1 MIANHAILGNP
12 LDLAISSDETIAVVR
27 TNTREYF
34 LDLQSPGAPIV
45 LITPHVSDPL
55 TAGNE
60 TRISKLVGVNE
71 DRAIVGG
78 YVNQAFSATTPD
90 IKAFAWP
97 PAQELPQPLSI
108 FMPGTVDV
116 AVGAMPVTGDP
127 IAALRL
133 DMGHGGFVSLC
144 DMKTGASIP
153 GVFTGASSSQLCVGA
168 PGALD
173 GLINALRLTPNRI
186 ITITNQD
193 DPHSPNGPGLV
204 ERGVVTIGH
213 VGVQPAGWPK
223 LHDFTPCGQPLA
235 NGYELVHDVATSPN
249 GLIGVVSGTQVIG
262 VYNLRTGAEIQVLQ
276 GASLPTPNF
285 LAPHRVTTGASVAVT
300 NQRAVVIGNDH
311 THNGLPGPILPGDP
325 FEFRIAVLDTAQPA
339 PLDWVVISA
348 STLGIPTP
356 ARAHQ
361 VAVTPNGSKA
371 IVTTRAG
378 TLVFDLTQPV
388 SASPLS
394 PIPAL
399 VGSTDPLS
407 FTDTSF
413 VADSV
418 ACTDAYAVVVG
429 RGPGAQA
436 QVEIIQLLS
445 PTLASIVVSVGLP
458 SQLVP
463 TDVAISP
470 DGSKAVVRSRRHALA
485 PGAPS
490 RLSVI
495 SLATATVLVD
505 IDAALG
511 ADLGATAGLDYVVAG
526 NGRAVSVG
534 SGRVQVLQL

>member
-1 MIANHAILGNP
+1 MIANHTIAGNP

-27 TNTREYF
+27 TNTAEYF
-34 LDLQSPGAPIV
+34 LDLQSAGAPIV

-55 TAGNE
+55 NAGSE
-60 TRISKLVGVNE
+60 ARISKLVGVIEN
-71 DRAIVGG
+71 RAVVGG
-78 YVNQAFSATTPD
+78 YVNQALAVTTPGV
-90 IKAFAWP
+90 KTFEWP
-97 PAQELPQPLSI
+97 PAQELVQPPTI

-116 AVGAMPVTGDP
+116 EVGYMPVTGDA
-127 IAALRL
+127 IGVLRH
-133 DMGHGGFVSLC
+133 DIGHGGQVSLR

-153 GVFTGASSSQLCVGA
+153 GGFSGANSSQLCVGA
-168 PGALD
+168 PGSLD
-173 GLINALRLTPNRI
+173 GLIHALRLTSNRVI
-186 ITITNQD
+186 AITNQD
-193 DPHSPNGPGLV
+193 EPHSPNGPGLV

-223 LHDFTPCGQPLA
+223 RHVFTPCGQPLS

-300 NQRAVVIGNDH
+300 NQRAVVIGNNH
-311 THNGLPGPILPGDP
+311 THNGLAGPILPGDP
-325 FEFRIAVLDTAQPA
+325 FEFRIAVLDTTQPA
-339 PLDWVVISA
+339 PLPSVVINA

-356 ARAHQ
+356 ARVHQ

-388 SASPLS
+388 TVSPLS
-394 PIPAL
+394 PVPAL
-399 VGSTDPLS
+399 VGATDPLG

-418 ACTDAYAVVVG
+418 ACTDAHAVVVG

-436 QVEIIQLLS
+436 QIEIIQLLS
-445 PTLASIVVSVGLP
+445 PTLASTVIAVGLP

-470 DGSKAVVRSRRHALA
+470 DGSKALVRSRRHASASGGL
-485 PGAPS
+485 S
-490 RLSVI
+490 RLTVI
-495 SLATATVLVD
+495 SLATATVLLD

-511 ADLGATAGLDYVVAG
+511 NDLGTTGGLDHVVAG

-534 SGRVQVLQL
+534 SGKVQVLQL